1 MEGRR
6 DGRQWVGR
14 EKEMEEESEMR
25 KEGVGCG
32 GRGERYGET
41 ERETTTIGR
50 GRREGKKTDPS
61 SGVEEGYE
69 ACLVGKL
76 WL

>member
-6 DGRQWVGR
+6 DGRQWEGR

-32 GRGERYGET
+32 GRGER
-41 ERETTTIGR
+41 
-50 GRREGKKTDPS
+50 
-61 SGVEEGYE
+61 
-69 ACLVGKL
+69 
-76 WL
+76 